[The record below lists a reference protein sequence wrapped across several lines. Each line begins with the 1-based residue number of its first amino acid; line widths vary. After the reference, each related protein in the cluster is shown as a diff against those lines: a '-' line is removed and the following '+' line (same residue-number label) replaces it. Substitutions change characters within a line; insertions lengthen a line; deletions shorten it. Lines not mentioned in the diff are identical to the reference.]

1 MRLRNGVSPGVGHH
15 HDIPRSSGYKLRPP
29 DTKYTRYLHCPTA
42 DQIECIASRLP
53 FRFVGV
59 ICMTRPDLLRVIVIA
74 FMCNKL
80 HDTTAKE
87 YTLMSNHF

>member
-1 MRLRNGVSPGVGHH
+1 MGHH